1 MAARIPGTRGTS
13 PTLKGD
19 VPHARSGLVQA
30 RLTHMSRRFVP
41 LVVLVAISLQ
51 GPILAYAGAVT
62 AKTVTPA
69 CAAHLPGHDGADDSC
84 CPQGILPGLC
94 CAGGLVL
101 TAVPSAA
108 VTVPA
113 VPLHLMPLPA
123 GFVAFA
129 TERPAP
135 LLRPP
140 IP

>member
-1 MAARIPGTRGTS
+1 M
-13 PTLKGD
+13 TLKGD
-19 VPHARSGLVQA
+19 VPHALSGLMKAKLLIVN
-30 RLTHMSRRFVP
+30 RRFVAL
-41 LVVLVAISLQ
+41 LVVLAIGLQ

-62 AKTVTPA
+62 AKTVPPG
-69 CAAHLPGHDGADDSC
+69 CAGHVLGQNGTDGSC

-101 TAVPSAA
+101 TAVPSAP

-113 VPLHLMPLPA
+113 VPLRLVVFPA
-123 GFVAFA
+123 GSIPFA

-140 IP
+140 IA